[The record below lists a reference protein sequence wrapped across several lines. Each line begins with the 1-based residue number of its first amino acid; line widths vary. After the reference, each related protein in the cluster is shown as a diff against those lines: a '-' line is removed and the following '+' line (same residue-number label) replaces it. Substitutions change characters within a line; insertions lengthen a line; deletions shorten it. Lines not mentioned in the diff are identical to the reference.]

1 MSVISNVIEQ
11 NANCQIILGG
21 DFNVDF
27 SRNWL
32 HSSLL
37 NEFCDQALLFPA
49 VKHECNTVDY
59 TYHFGMQRFNVLDH
73 FILSGGLYDTAM
85 TKLAAIHD
93 VDNTSDHEP
102 LALSIA
108 VSRKRL
114 ALTARQFIARPAWAK
129 ATAEN
134 IQYYHELLQENLR
147 LIDIPY
153 AALLCTNT
161 MCCASDHCM
170 AINKLANDITRACI
184 DASNIAIPCTGGHCK
199 RRPIPGRTE
208 LVEPYRVKSMFW
220 HNLWADCDR
229 PATGEVATIMRRRP
243 IRERHIT

>member
-1 MSVISNVIEQ
+1 
-11 NANCQIILGG
+11 
-21 DFNVDF
+21 
-27 SRNWL
+27 
-32 HSSLL
+32 
-37 NEFCDQALLFPA
+37 
-49 VKHECNTVDY
+49 
-59 TYHFGMQRFNVLDH
+59 MQRFNVLDH

-170 AINKLANDITRACI
+170 AINKLANDITRVYVLM
-184 DASNIAIPCTGGHCK
+184 PLT
-199 RRPIPGRTE
+199 
-208 LVEPYRVKSMFW
+208 
-220 HNLWADCDR
+220 
-229 PATGEVATIMRRRP
+229 
-243 IRERHIT
+243 

>member
-1 MSVISNVIEQ
+1 LSNYTI
-11 NANCQIILGG
+11 GG

-27 SRNWL
+27 SRSWL

-37 NEFCDQALLFPA
+37 NEFCEQAFLFPT
-49 VKHECNTVDY
+49 VKHERNSVDY
-59 TYHFGMQRFNVLDH
+59 TYHFGMQRFNILDH

-85 TKLAAIHD
+85 TKLAAIHV

-114 ALTARQFIARPAWAK
+114 ALTARQCIVRPAWAK

-134 IQYYHELLQENLR
+134 IQYYHE
-147 LIDIPY
+147 
-153 AALLCTNT
+153 LCTNT

-170 AINKLANDITRACI
+170 AINKLANDITRACM
-184 DASNIAIPCTGGHCK
+184 H
-199 RRPIPGRTE
+199 
-208 LVEPYRVKSMFW
+208 
-220 HNLWADCDR
+220 
-229 PATGEVATIMRRRP
+229 
-243 IRERHIT
+243 